1 MVTRHKVFSVLAFFI
16 AVFITFSVIL
26 SGCGKTKTA
35 GESNAESKIAPR
47 QGYLAPDFELEDL
60 AGERVALSGFR
71 GKTVVINF
79 WSMGCR
85 YCLEE
90 MPDFDAFN
98 RSKPEDVI
106 VLMIN
111 LDKDRSRLAVY
122 IENQGYSFKVL
133 KDEVGET
140 ARSYLIRGIP
150 ATFVIGR
157 DGVVRHRVEGLI
169 TQEVLNSLI
178 ADEPQDK
185 APLTL

>member
-1 MVTRHKVFSVLAFFI
+1 MITKHKVFSVLAFFI
-16 AVFITFSVIL
+16 AVFITFSVIV

-35 GESNAESKIAPR
+35 EESNAESKIAPQ

-90 MPDFDAFN
+90 MPDFDA
-98 RSKPEDVI
+98 S
-106 VLMIN
+106 MIN

-150 ATFVIGR
+150 ATFVIGK